1 MKPGDLRQ
9 FKTKSYA
16 PAEPNIGGETFM
28 VLAVEPRRDGQY
40 VSLLLKGKVVED
52 WDLPWVAQNSE
63 AVNEAG

>member
-1 MKPGDLRQ
+1 MQPGDLRQ

-16 PAEPNIGGETFM
+16 PAEPNIGGETFV

-63 AVNEAG
+63 PVNEAG

>member
-1 MKPGDLRQ
+1 MQPGDLRQ
-9 FKTKSYA
+9 FKPKSYA
-16 PAEPNIGGETFM
+16 PAEPNIGGKTFM

-63 AVNEAG
+63 AISESR

>member
-1 MKPGDLRQ
+1 MQTGDLRQ

-28 VLAVEPRRDGQY
+28 VLAVGARRDGQY
-40 VSLLLKGKVVED
+40 VSLLLKGKVVEG

-63 AVNEAG
+63 AISEAG